1 MFKSRYILPITLLLA
16 ALLTGGNATA
26 VTVRGNVFGGGNMAG
41 VDGNATVTLTTGTVA
56 QGVYGGC
63 NTQGTVG
70 GAIEVY
76 VNGGT
81 VGSSSSTANVHG
93 GGYGSATA
101 TDGNITVIIGNAQS
115 TTPVIWGDVYGGSA
129 LGSVNDATTDITK
142 VWLKKGTVMGSIY
155 GGGLGNS
162 TYAASVNGSVQV
174 VVDGGTIKDYV
185 FGANNVNGTPYGS
198 VTVTINGTDAPAQ
211 GTYALKAVYGGGN
224 LAAYL
229 PTVTTTPA
237 TVIVNDCSN
246 AIKDLFGGGN
256 AASVPATDVTIHGGR
271 FDRIFAGGNGETNA
285 ADVTGNTSAFIGGGT
300 IGQVFGGS
308 NENGTIGGTINVVIN
323 KEDGGCTM
331 NITELY
337 GGGNKAASSA
347 GNLTIVRTGGNNEGI
362 QYVYGGAND
371 ADVTGNI
378 TLNITGGRITGG
390 LFGGNNTGHTVNGN
404 ITVNIEWDS
413 NNGAND
419 SKYLNDVFGGGNNAP
434 YTSSGNYPAVNIKNG
449 TVSGNVFGGGKGSR
463 ATVTAKPTVTIGD
476 GVSGHVATVLGNVFG
491 GGDAAN
497 VTGNTTILLTSGT
510 IGNGTIG
517 DGTLGNVYGGGN
529 QADVSGSTSVSLD
542 GGAVTCDV
550 YGGGKQGHVGGNV
563 TVNVSKANNSGT
575 VTIGRDVY
583 GGGALANTN
592 TANFSLDE
600 NDHEVIDLVSNDS
613 KHTIVNLYPGATIGH
628 DVYGGGRGKAA
639 NPNNQNDG
647 AIAATVYGDV
657 TVSQYGAILI
667 AGYDSYGLAESGRI
681 FGCNNVYGSPRGHAR
696 VYVKQTT
703 SYPTNS
709 QTPQILS
716 SEQDRMSATGTHT
729 YQLAAV
735 YGGGNQAEYIP
746 YRSNDFA
753 EVFIDPDDCNHVS
766 IHSVYGGGNA
776 ASTPATKVTI
786 SGAYEIEY
794 VFGGGNGAG
803 QNNPGANVG
812 YHYYDPTDSNIEN
825 RRDKAY
831 GTGTATTAIYGGRIH
846 YIYGGS
852 NTLGNVRET
861 AVSMLDEIS
870 ECALNVDGVY
880 GGGREAYMEGSTKL
894 EMGCVTGMAEIYG
907 GSEKADVGNNVE
919 LTITSGHF
927 NKVFGGNNKGGRI
940 YGSITVNIEQ
950 TGCVPI
956 TINELYLGG
965 NNAPYSVYGYNNTT
979 TTVDFG
985 DEVSGHEYVTHYGL
999 NETGQNPYPDPRLN
1013 IRSFESIG
1021 TVYGGGNGELAVMV
1035 GNPIVDINVTKG
1047 WVNGEYLGGNADY
1060 TAYRAT
1066 AMDLTTDG
1074 VITGDVYGGGN
1085 QAKVKGKTRIR
1096 IGDKLGES
1104 VSLKSMEL
1112 LYNQIGSSGERRG
1125 DVKMQRSGDNAII
1138 YTIQKFE
1145 NDEWVDDGTKTPL
1158 TANISQPVTGVTING
1173 NVYGG
1178 GNEADVTKGTDVQ
1191 IGKKPAVAQPA
1202 PSPAPSP
1209 APQRNNTQPSGQTTT
1224 PAPTQNQNTTDESG
1238 FTRTVTPV
1246 RR

>member
-1 MFKSRYILPITLLLA
+1 MTFLDKILHMNNRYRLTITLLLA
-16 ALLTGGNATA
+16 SLLVSGNAWA
-26 VTVRGNVFGGGNMAG
+26 VDVKGAVFGGGNLAG
-41 VDGNATVTLTTGTVA
+41 VEGNATVTLTTGTVA

-63 NTQGTVG
+63 NSQGTVG
-70 GAIEVY
+70 GAIAVN

-81 VGSSSSTANVHG
+81 VGTSASPANVHG
-93 GGYGSATA
+93 GGYGPATA

-115 TTPVIWGDVYGGSA
+115 TTPVVWGDVYGGSA
-129 LGSVNDATTDITK
+129 LGSVNDATSDITK
-142 VWLKKGTVMGSIY
+142 VWLKKGTVNGSIY

-174 VVDGGTIKDYV
+174 QVDGGTVKDYV
-185 FGANNVNGTPYGS
+185 FGANNVNGTPLGS
-198 VTVTINGTDAPAQ
+198 VTVTINGTDNPAQ
-211 GTYALKAVYGGGN
+211 GTTYALKAVYGGGN

-229 PTVTTTPA
+229 PTVTTTPT
-237 TVIVNDCSN
+237 TVIVNNCN
-246 AIKDLFGGGN
+246 NTIKDLFGGGN
-256 AASVPATDVTIHGGR
+256 AASVPATDVTIHGGI
-271 FDRIFAGGNGETNA
+271 FDRIFAGGNGETSA

-308 NENGTIGGTINVVIN
+308 NENGTIGGTIDVEIN
-323 KEDGGCTM
+323 KEDDGCLM
-331 NITELY
+331 QITEVY
-337 GGGNKAASSA
+337 GGGNMAASNA
-347 GNLTIVRTGGNNEGI
+347 GNLRIVRTGGENEYI
-362 QYVYGGAND
+362 EYVYGGANN
-371 ADVTGNI
+371 AAITGDI

-390 LFGGNNTGHTVNGN
+390 LFGGNNTGNTVDGN
-404 ITVNIEWDS
+404 ITIDINWDS

-434 YTSSGNYPAVNIKNG
+434 YTSNGNYPAVNIKNG
-449 TVSGNVFGGGKGSR
+449 TVSGNVFGGGKGSG
-463 ATVTAKPTVTIGD
+463 AIVAANPKVTIGD
-476 GVSGHVATVLGNVFG
+476 AVQGHVATVLGNVFG

-529 QADVSGSTSVSLD
+529 QADVSGSTSVSLE

-600 NDHEVIDLVSNDS
+600 NDHEVIDLESNDS

-628 DVYGGGRGKAA
+628 DVYGGGRGQAA
-639 NPNNQNDG
+639 NTNNQNSS

-657 TVSQYGAILI
+657 TVTQYGAILI
-667 AGYDSYGLAESGRI
+667 ADYDSYGLAQSGRI
-681 FGCNNVYGSPRGHAR
+681 FGCNNVYGSPRGHAK

-703 SYPTNS
+703 SNAATG
-709 QTPQILS
+709 QILS
-716 SEQDRMSATGTHT
+716 TEQDRMSATGTHT

-735 YGGGNQAEYIP
+735 YGGGNQAEYLP
-746 YRSNDFA
+746 FRSDDFA
-753 EVFIDPDDCNHVS
+753 EVFIDPDNCDQVS

-776 ASTPATKVTI
+776 AATPATKVTI

-803 QNNPGANVG
+803 NNNPGANVG
-812 YHYYDPTDSNIEN
+812 YHYYSSAQDDIQARASE
-825 RRDKAY
+825 AY

-927 NKVFGGNNKGGRI
+927 HKVFGGNNKGGRI
-940 YGSITVNIEQ
+940 FGSITVNIEQ

-956 TINELYLGG
+956 TIDELYLGG
-965 NNAPYSVYGYNNTT
+965 NNAPYSVYGYKNTT
-979 TTVDFG
+979 TTVDVG
-985 DEVSGHEYVTHYGL
+985 GGEMVTHYVL
-999 NETGQNPYPDPRLN
+999 NESGQNPYPDPRLN
-1013 IRSFESIG
+1013 IRSFQTIG
-1021 TVYGGGNGELAVMV
+1021 TIYGGGNGELAVMV

-1047 WVNGEYLGGNADY
+1047 WVNGEYLGTNTDY
-1060 TAYRAT
+1060 SAYKAT
-1066 AMDLTTDG
+1066 AVDLTTDG
-1074 VITGDVYGGGN
+1074 IITGDVYGGGN
-1085 QAKVKGKTRIR
+1085 KATVKGKTRIR
-1096 IGDKLGES
+1096 IGDKLGET

-1112 LYNQIGSSGERRG
+1112 LHTQIGASGERRG
-1125 DVKMQRSGDNAII
+1125 NVRMQQATQGGEDAIT
-1138 YTIQKFE
+1138 YTILKYQ
-1145 NDEWVDDGTKTPL
+1145 NDEWVTDQTKTPL
-1158 TANISQPVTGVTING
+1158 TATINQPVTGVTING

-1178 GNEADVTKGTDVQ
+1178 GNDAAVTKGTDVQ
-1191 IGKKPAVAQPA
+1191 IGKKPVVASPT
-1202 PSPAPSP
+1202 PSQGSSP
-1209 APQRNNTQPSGQTTT
+1209 APQRNNNVQTSG
-1224 PAPTQNQNTTDESG
+1224 QNQNTSIESE
-1238 FTRTVTPV
+1238 FNRTATPV
-1246 RR
+1246 QR

>member
-1 MFKSRYILPITLLLA
+1 MTFLDKILHMNNRYRLTITLFLASLLVS
-16 ALLTGGNATA
+16 GNAWA
-26 VTVRGNVFGGGNMAG
+26 VDVKGAVFGGGNLAG
-41 VDGNATVTLTTGTVA
+41 VEGNATVTLTTGTVA

-63 NTQGTVG
+63 NSQGTVG
-70 GAIEVY
+70 GAIAVN

-81 VGSSSSTANVHG
+81 VGTSASPANVHG
-93 GGYGSATA
+93 GGYGPATA

-115 TTPVIWGDVYGGSA
+115 TTPVVWGDVYGGSA
-129 LGSVNDATTDITK
+129 LGSVNDATSDITK
-142 VWLKKGTVMGSIY
+142 VWLKKGTVNGSIY

-174 VVDGGTIKDYV
+174 QVDGGTVKDYV
-185 FGANNVNGTPYGS
+185 FGANNVNGTPLGS
-198 VTVTINGTDAPAQ
+198 VTVTINGTDNPAQ
-211 GTYALKAVYGGGN
+211 GTTYALKAVYGGGN

-237 TVIVNDCSN
+237 TVIVNNCN
-246 AIKDLFGGGN
+246 NTIKDLFGGGN
-256 AASVPATDVTIHGGR
+256 AASVPATDVTIHGGI
-271 FDRIFAGGNGETNA
+271 FDRIFAGGNGQISA
-285 ADVTGNTSAFIGGGT
+285 ANVTGNTNAFIGGGD
-300 IGQVFGGS
+300 INQVFGGS
-308 NENGTIGGTINVVIN
+308 NKRGTIGGTINVEIN
-323 KEDGGCTM
+323 KEDDGCHM
-331 NITELY
+331 EIDEVY
-337 GGGNKAASSA
+337 GGGNEAASNA
-347 GNLTIVRTGGNNEGI
+347 GNLRIVRTGGNSEGI
-362 QYVYGGAND
+362 QYVYGGARD
-371 ADVTGNI
+371 ADVSGNI
-378 TLNITGGRITGG
+378 TLNITGGRITEG
-390 LFGGNNTGHTVNGN
+390 LFGGNNVGHTVTGN
-404 ITVNIEWDS
+404 ITLDINWDS

-419 SKYLNDVFGGGNNAP
+419 SKYLKDVFGGGNNADVTGS
-434 YTSSGNYPAVNIKNG
+434 TSINLKNG
-449 TVSGNVFGGGKGSR
+449 TVSNN
-463 ATVTAKPTVTIGD
+463 I
-476 GVSGHVATVLGNVFG
+476 
-491 GGDAAN
+491 
-497 VTGNTTILLTSGT
+497 
-510 IGNGTIG
+510 
-517 DGTLGNVYGGGN
+517 YGGGS
-529 QADVSGSTSVSLD
+529 QADVSGNTSISLENGTVSN
-542 GGAVTCDV
+542 DV
-550 YGGGKQGHVGGNV
+550 YGGGMQGNVGGNV
-563 TVNVSKANNSGT
+563 TVNVSKANNTGT
-575 VTIGRDVY
+575 VTVGHDVY

-592 TANFSLDE
+592 TANFSLGA
-600 NDHEVIDLVSNDS
+600 NDAEDIDLTSDDS
-613 KHTIVNLYPGATIGH
+613 KHTVVNLYPKATIGH
-628 DVYGGGRGKAA
+628 DVYGGGRGQA
-639 NPNNQNDG
+639 QNTYTPSGSDIP
-647 AIAATVYGDV
+647 AIVYGNVTVY
-657 TVSQYGAILI
+657 QYGAVLL
-667 AGYDSYGLAESGRI
+667 ASYNQEGLAESGRI
-681 FGCNNVYGSPRGHAR
+681 FGCNNVYGSPKGHAK
-696 VYVKQTT
+696 VYVKRTV
-703 SYPTNS
+703 SNSATN
-709 QTPQILS
+709 QLLS
-716 SEQDRMSATGTHT
+716 TEANRMSATGTHT

-735 YGGGNQAEYIP
+735 YGGGNQAEYTP
-746 YRSNDFA
+746 FNANDFA
-753 EVFIDPDDCNHVS
+753 EVFIDPDDCDSIS

-776 ASTPATKVTI
+776 AATPATKVTI
-786 SGAYEIEY
+786 SGSYEIEY

-803 QNNPGANVG
+803 QGNLGANVG
-812 YHYYDPTDSNIEN
+812 YHYYSTPESDIQG
-825 RRDKAY
+825 RADKAY
-831 GTGTATTAIYGGRIH
+831 GTGIAATNIYGGRIH

-852 NTLGNVRET
+852 NTKGNVRST
-861 AVSMLDEIS
+861 AVSMLDELS
-870 ECALNVDGVY
+870 ECALNVDGIY
-880 GGGREAYMEGSTKL
+880 GGGREAYMEGSTQL

-907 GSEKADVGNNVE
+907 GSEKADVGSNVE

-927 NKVFGGNNKGGRI
+927 HKVFGGNNKGGRI
-940 YGSITVNIEQ
+940 NGSITVNIEQ

-956 TINELYLGG
+956 TIDELYLGG
-965 NNAPYSVYGYNNTT
+965 NNAPYSVYGYNNDT
-979 TTVDFG
+979 TTVDVG
-985 DEVSGHEYVTHYGL
+985 GGEMVTHYGL
-999 NETGQNPYPDPRLN
+999 NESGQNPYPDPRLN
-1013 IRSFESIG
+1013 IRSFDTIG

-1035 GNPIVDINVTKG
+1035 ANPIVDINVTKG